1 VSWGGR
7 SRCLGFAG
15 LIVALLAIGAQGASA
30 ATLKANYQLQG
41 NRASSVAGAP
51 DLTDLGAGNA
61 FAPDTVS
68 GTSRQVLSF
77 PMGSGLRL
85 ATTNSLI
92 SNSSYSAVMLFRL
105 ADVSGYRRLIEFKNG
120 VSDIGVYVLDGKLDF
135 YLRSGPTTFT
145 DFGGANAVF
154 APNTYA
160 EVAIVLGYDTGI
172 GGNRLT
178 GYVNGAL
185 QVSGA
190 PDPFDDTLLPGGGG
204 AGLNFFQDNTSGG
217 ATGEDS
223 AGAVAC
229 IRAYDGTLTQADV
242 NQIYD
247 DQTCPTKPPAT
258 ASRTKKCK
266 KKAKKKAAASKKKRC
281 KKKRKG

>member
-1 VSWGGR
+1 M
-7 SRCLGFAG
+7 
-15 LIVALLAIGAQGASA
+15 VALGAQGASA
-30 ATLKANYQLQG
+30 ATLKADYQLQG
-41 NRASSVAGAP
+41 NRASSISGAP
-51 DLTDLGAGNA
+51 DLTDLGVGNA

-68 GTSRQVLSF
+68 GNSRQVLSF

-92 SNSSYSAVMLFRL
+92 SNTSYSAVMLFRL
-105 ADVSGYRRLIEFKNG
+105 ADVSGYRRLIDFKNG
-120 VSDIGVYVLDGKLDF
+120 GNDIGVYILDGKLDF

-160 EVAIVLGYDTGI
+160 EVAITLGYDTGI

-178 GYVNGAL
+178 GYVNGVL
-185 QVSGA
+185 QVLGA
-190 PDPFDDTLLPGGGG
+190 PDPLDDTLLPGGGG
-204 AGLNFFQDNTSGG
+204 GGLNFFQDNTSGG
-217 ATGEDS
+217 TTGEDS

-229 IRAYDGTLTQADV
+229 IRAYDGTLTQVEV

-247 DQTCPTKPPAT
+247 DQACPTKPPAAVT
-258 ASRTKKCK
+258 PTTKPKKKCK
-266 KKAKKKAAASKKKRC
+266 KKHKHHAASAKKHCKKKKR
-281 KKKRKG
+281 